1 MEALAAGIAQR
12 VRADVIVE
20 DERELVIRTPQDL
33 SANARRSIELAVSLP
48 AVDEPRFDLQLFA
61 RKDLRPHAGEEPG
74 RVGRNKR
81 RLVRPV
87 VEVVE
92 APEADIGH
100 EDPGV
105 YVNPIHL
112 VKVVSAIGLSQVAVS
127 IVEVPLA
134 AGGAG
139 VITRLRLRIH
149 AKLRQQ
155 PAAHIVIMEV
165 AADAEL
171 GEVHFARAKDLA
183 RPTDRVI

>member
-1 MEALAAGIAQR
+1 MEALSAAITQR

-48 AVDEPRFDLQLFA
+48 AVDEPRFNLQLFA

-105 YVNPIHL
+105 YVDPMHL
-112 VKVVSAIGLSQVAVS
+112 VEVVSAIGLSQVAVS

-139 VITRLRLRIH
+139 VIARLRLRIH
-149 AKLRQQ
+149 AKLRQH
-155 PAAHIVIMEV
+155 PAANILVVEV
-165 AADAEL
+165 TAEAEMRKL
-171 GEVHFARAKDLA
+171 DFARAKNLA
-183 RPTDRVI
+183 